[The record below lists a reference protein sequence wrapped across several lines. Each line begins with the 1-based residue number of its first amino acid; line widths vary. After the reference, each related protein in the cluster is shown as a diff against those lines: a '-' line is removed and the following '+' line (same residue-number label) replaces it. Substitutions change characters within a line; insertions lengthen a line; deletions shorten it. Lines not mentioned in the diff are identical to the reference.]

1 MGLMKQGRDPTAPA
15 VGVRWTM
22 RSPKP
27 SGPGRRRAAAEIGGM
42 SAAGLDLESFRTAGL
57 RSLRSS
63 VSIDAAFLASVDP
76 TTLLFTSA
84 LAEEPLASVTAQF
97 LENEYGRDDV
107 NKFAHLAGSA
117 DKVGWLDGATR
128 GDRIASARYR
138 EILAP
143 LGLGDEVRVALVV
156 GGLCWGVL
164 CLHRSASA
172 KGFDVTDLDFVR
184 QVAPDLARGL
194 RRSITLYPAQPN
206 APTTSPGI
214 IILGPDLAVVS
225 LNPAADTLLA
235 DIVDADWPAHLDL
248 PVTIFA
254 AAATRLDSDH
264 RGEIAS
270 QTTTRLRRG
279 SGGWV
284 TVQVS
289 PLSGGAEPQI
299 AVILDSADTG
309 HVSSLI
315 LAAHGLTAAQSRVV
329 ALVLQGRSTPYIVEE
344 LQISANTLQ
353 EHLHAVFDKLG
364 IGSRRELVA
373 ALSVGPH

>member
-1 MGLMKQGRDPTAPA
+1 
-15 VGVRWTM
+15 
-22 RSPKP
+22 
-27 SGPGRRRAAAEIGGM
+27 M
-42 SAAGLDLESFRTAGL
+42 SAEGLDLGSFRTEGL

-63 VSIDAAFLASVDP
+63 VSIDAAFFASVDP

-84 LAEEPLASVTAQF
+84 LAEEPLAAVTAQF
-97 LENEYGRDDV
+97 LDNEYGRDDV
-107 NKFAHLAGSA
+107 NKFARLAVSA
-117 DKVGWLDGATR
+117 DKVGSLDGATH

-138 EILAP
+138 EVLAP
-143 LGLGDEVRVALVV
+143 LGLGDEMRVALVV

-194 RRSITLYPAQPN
+194 RRGITLYPATPN
-206 APTTSPGI
+206 ARTGGPGI
-214 IILGPDLAVVS
+214 IILDPDLAIVS
-225 LNPAADTLLA
+225 LNPAAETLLA

-254 AAATRLDSDH
+254 AAAARLAADH
-264 RGEIAS
+264 RDEVAP
-270 QTTTRLRRG
+270 QTVTRLRRG
-279 SGGWV
+279 GGGWI
-284 TVQVS
+284 TVHVS
-289 PLSGGAEPQI
+289 PLSGGAGGQV
-299 AVILDSADTG
+299 AVILDSPDTR

-329 ALVLQGRSTPYIVEE
+329 ALVLQGRSTPSIIKE

-364 IGSRRELVA
+364 IGSRRELIT
-373 ALSVGPH
+373 ALSAGPH

>member
-1 MGLMKQGRDPTAPA
+1 
-15 VGVRWTM
+15 
-22 RSPKP
+22 
-27 SGPGRRRAAAEIGGM
+27 
-42 SAAGLDLESFRTAGL
+42 
-57 RSLRSS
+57 
-63 VSIDAAFLASVDP
+63 
-76 TTLLFTSA
+76 
-84 LAEEPLASVTAQF
+84 
-97 LENEYGRDDV
+97 
-107 NKFAHLAGSA
+107 
-117 DKVGWLDGATR
+117 
-128 GDRIASARYR
+128 
-138 EILAP
+138 
-143 LGLGDEVRVALVV
+143 
-156 GGLCWGVL
+156 
-164 CLHRSASA
+164 
-172 KGFDVTDLDFVR
+172 
-184 QVAPDLARGL
+184 
-194 RRSITLYPAQPN
+194 
-206 APTTSPGI
+206 
-214 IILGPDLAVVS
+214 LGPDLAVVS